1 MKIEVLGTGCPKCKK
16 LMDLV
21 TETVGETGVTAEIV
35 KVDKIADIVN
45 FGVMMT
51 PALAINGKVV
61 VGGRLPSKEEIKG
74 WLAAAK

>member
-16 LMDLV
+16 LMELV
-21 TETVGETGVTAEIV
+21 TATVAETGVAAEIV
-35 KVDKIADIVN
+35 KIDKIADIVN